1 MMFSKTATMI
11 EILHNITPPPPPRIF
26 VLISFCCFLASLSL
40 LPLQA
45 QSPPSAP
52 TGLSTSGITNDSI
65 TLNWTKSSD
74 ATSYEVRYNDDPS
87 EFTDWLDVGD
97 VASYTF
103 TGLTAD
109 RRYVFNLRAKN
120 ANGVSSN
127 ANTNANTLDGPN
139 KAPPK
144 PTNARLTRVT
154 HNSATISWL
163 KSPGATSYDI
173 SNIITAVFIDV
184 GDVASYTFT
193 GLTPNTVYPRP
204 VVRAKNAYGVS
215 THQAITDI
223 SITTLPAPPPGK
235 SSRSSTATP
244 TFTPSP
250 KPTVQ
255 TLKQLPPEIQVNN
268 WLDGAQGRRIG
279 ILEIGQPEII
289 AQGVLDAVDVYGYVS
304 PGVEV
309 CFAQYGRIVFLDAA
323 YAPRRASDLSAYQR
337 AGRTCAL
344 IDRAGAVVLLRGDG
358 PPPPQNTPP
367 ANTNPN
373 PGRGLGECEV
383 QPFANLKV
391 RQSPPDGLVLGVTAS
406 RDWLRASEKRA
417 GYFKVA
423 IWQIEGWISGDYV
436 NTRGDCG
443 A

>member
-1 MMFSKTATMI
+1 M
-11 EILHNITPPPPPRIF
+11 
-26 VLISFCCFLASLSL
+26 
-40 LPLQA
+40 PLQA
-45 QSPPSAP
+45 QSPPPAP
-52 TGLSTSGITNDSI
+52 TGVSTSGITNDSI

-74 ATSYEVRYNDDPS
+74 ATSYEIRYNQNPV

-109 RRYVFNLRAKN
+109 RRYAFNLRAKN
-120 ANGVSSN
+120 ANGVSSTVS
-127 ANTNANTLDGPN
+127 ATANTLDGPN
-139 KAPPK
+139 KAPPD
-144 PTNARLTRVT
+144 PTDPSKSNITHSSVT
-154 HNSATISWL
+154 LNWS
-163 KSPGATSYDI
+163 KSSGATSYEIRYNHTPTEFTDW
-173 SNIITAVFIDV
+173 FDV
-184 GDVASYTFT
+184 GDVASYTQA
-193 GLTPNTVYPRP
+193 GLIPETSYDFNL
-204 VVRAKNAYGVS
+204 RAKNSYG
-215 THQAITDI
+215 I
-223 SITTLPAPPPGK
+223 SLNVPFGLFTTLAAPPGWGRSK
-235 SSRSSTATP
+235 SSRSPTATP

-268 WLDGAQGRRIG
+268 WLDGAQGRRVG
-279 ILEIGQPEII
+279 VAEIAQPEII
-289 AQGVLDAVDVYGYVS
+289 AQGVLDAVDVFGYVS

-309 CFAQYGRIVFLDAA
+309 CFSAHGRIVFLDAA

-337 AGRTCAL
+337 AGQTCAL

-358 PPPPQNTPP
+358 PPPPQAPQPPLQNTPP
-367 ANTNPN
+367 ANTN

-417 GYFKVA
+417 GYFKVG

>member
-1 MMFSKTATMI
+1 M
-11 EILHNITPPPPPRIF
+11 
-26 VLISFCCFLASLSL
+26 
-40 LPLQA
+40 PLQA
-45 QSPPSAP
+45 QSPPPAP

-65 TLNWTKSSD
+65 TLNWTKSSG
-74 ATSYEVRYNDDPS
+74 ATSYEVRYNDNPVTFS
-87 EFTDWLDVGD
+87 DWFDVGD

-109 RRYVFNLRAKN
+109 RRYAFNLRAKN
-120 ANGVSSN
+120 ANGVSSTVN
-127 ANTNANTLDGPN
+127 ATADTLDGPN
-139 KAPPK
+139 KAPSD
-144 PTNARLTRVT
+144 PTDLSTSNTTHSSVT
-154 HNSATISWL
+154 LNWT
-163 KSPGATSYDI
+163 KSSGATSYEIGVPRDGGI
-173 SNIITAVFIDV
+173 HFSDV
-184 GDVASYTFT
+184 GDVASYTQA
-193 GLTPNTVYPRP
+193 GLIPETSYLFY
-204 VVRAKNAYGVS
+204 VRAKNSYGIS
-215 THQAITDI
+215 TSFAFS
-223 SITTLPAPPPGK
+223 SITTLAAPPGWGRHK
-235 SSRSSTATP
+235 SSRSPTATP

-268 WLDGAQGRRIG
+268 WLDGAQGRRVG
-279 ILEIGQPEII
+279 ILEIAQPEII
-289 AQGVLDAVDVYGYVS
+289 QQGVLDAVDVFGYVS

-323 YAPRRASDLSAYQR
+323 YAPRRASDLGTYQR

-344 IDRAGAVVLLRGDG
+344 IDRAGTVVLLRGDG
-358 PPPPQNTPP
+358 PPPQEPQPPLQNTPP

-373 PGRGLGECEV
+373 PGRGLGDCEA

-406 RDWLRASEKRA
+406 RDWLRASDKRA

-423 IWQIEGWISGDYV
+423 IWEIEGWISGDYV
-436 NTRGDCG
+436 HTRGDCG

>member
-1 MMFSKTATMI
+1 M
-11 EILHNITPPPPPRIF
+11 
-26 VLISFCCFLASLSL
+26 
-40 LPLQA
+40 QA

-74 ATSYEVRYNDDPS
+74 ATSYEVRYNDNPV
-87 EFTDWLDVGD
+87 EFTDWFDVGD

-109 RRYVFNLRAKN
+109 RRYAFNLRAKN
-120 ANGVSSN
+120 ANGVSSTVT
-127 ANTNANTLDGPN
+127 ANANTLDGPN
-139 KAPPK
+139 KAPSM
-144 PTNARLTRVT
+144 PTDPSTSNITHSSVT
-154 HNSATISWL
+154 LNWT
-163 KSPGATSYDI
+163 KSSGATSYEIGVSRDGGI
-173 SNIITAVFIDV
+173 DFSDV

-193 GLTPNTVYPRP
+193 GLIPETSYLFY
-204 VVRAKNAYGVS
+204 VRAKNSYGISVS
-215 THQAITDI
+215 IGFHLV
-223 SITTLPAPPPGK
+223 TTLAAPPGWGRSK
-235 SSRSSTATP
+235 SSRSPTATP

-268 WLDGAQGRRIG
+268 WLDGAQGRRVG
-279 ILEIGQPEII
+279 ILEIAQPEII
-289 AQGVLDAVDVYGYVS
+289 AQGVLDAVDVFGYVS

-323 YAPRRASDLSAYQR
+323 YAPRRASDLGTYQR

-373 PGRGLGECEV
+373 PGRGLGDCEV

-406 RDWLRASEKRA
+406 RDWLRASDKRA
-417 GYFKVA
+417 GYFKVG